1 VVTLDDL
8 VDKFDAARE
17 RWLVTARATK
27 SSREHYDI
35 QEPDAFLEE
44 TAKVVQYISH
54 QPSIDTLHDAQRAAK
69 MLLIAEHQGLN
80 QAMIWKLSN

>member
-1 VVTLDDL
+1 MVTLDDL

-17 RWLVTARATK
+17 CWLVTARATK

-35 QEPDAFLEE
+35 QEPDAFLDE
-44 TAKVVQYISH
+44 TDKVIQYISH
-54 QPSIDTLHDAQRAAK
+54 RPSINTLHDARRAATV
-69 MLLIAEHQGLN
+69 LSIAEHQGLN